1 MIIKNGLVFQDDKT
15 FQKTTICIQNGYI
28 TDMCQADLPVTCDD
42 EIIDA
47 SGLYVLPGL
56 IDIHSHGAVGHD
68 FSDGNTE
75 GLKEILAYE
84 YAHGITTYCPTSMTI
99 EKEDIL
105 SMFRGVKD
113 WENQD
118 GFATF
123 AGINMEGPFLD
134 PAKKGAHREECI
146 MKPDTDFFRACNEA
160 CGGRIKLVTLAP
172 NMDGAMEFVEELKD
186 EVTISLGHTG
196 TDYDT
201 AKKAL
206 QKGAHHVTHLYN
218 AMNPFTHRAAGLVG
232 AASEDGNCNVELI
245 CDGIHIHESVVR
257 ATFKLFPDRV
267 VLISDSM
274 RATGMPNGTYD
285 LGGQEVTVN
294 GALATLA
301 DGTIAGSATNLF
313 DCMRTAISFG
323 IPTEEAIAAATMNP
337 AKAIGIYEKTG
348 SLTVGKRADI
358 LLIDKDFNLVKVI

>member
-1 MIIKNGLVFQDDKT
+1 MIIKNGLVFQENKS
-15 FQKTTICIQNGYI
+15 FQKLDVEICNKYLTKIGEI
-28 TDMCQADLPVTCDD
+28 DLSHTPDSEV
-42 EIIDA
+42 IDA
-47 SGLYVLPGL
+47 TGLYVLPGL

-68 FSDGNTE
+68 FSDGNVE

-84 YAHGITTYCPTSMTI
+84 YTHGITTYCPTSMTI
-99 EKEDIL
+99 EKDDIL
-105 SMFRGVKD
+105 SMFDSVKD
-113 WENQD
+113 WEHKEGLAD
-118 GFATF
+118 F

-146 MKPDTDFFRACNEA
+146 MKPDAAFFRACNEA

-172 NMDGAMEFVEELKD
+172 NVEGAMEFIDELKN
-186 EVTISLGHTG
+186 EVVISLGHTG
-196 TDYDT
+196 TDYAT
-201 AKKAL
+201 AKTAL
-206 QKGAHHVTHLYN
+206 ERGAHHVTHLYN
-218 AMNPFTHRAAGLVG
+218 AMNPFTHRAPGLIG
-232 AASEDGNCNVELI
+232 AASEHGACHAELI

-285 LGGQEVTVN
+285 LGGQEVTVS

-323 IPTEEAIAAATMNP
+323 IPKEEAIAAATMNP

-348 SLTVGKRADI
+348 SLTVGKRADVI
-358 LLIDKDFNLVKVI
+358 LVDQDFHLVKVL

>member
-1 MIIKNGLVFQDDKT
+1 MIIKNGLIFTENKT
-15 FQKTTICIQNGYI
+15 FEQLDISICDNLIANI
-28 TDMCQADLPVTCDD
+28 EENIAACADE

-47 SGLYVLPGL
+47 TGLYVLPGL
-56 IDIHSHGAVGHD
+56 VDVHSHGAVGHD
-68 FSDGNTE
+68 FSDGNVD
-75 GLKEILAYE
+75 GLREILAYE
-84 YAHGITTYCPTSMTI
+84 YSHGITTYCPTSMTI

-105 SMFRGVKD
+105 KMFAAVKD
-113 WENQD
+113 WKDEAGLAD
-118 GFATF
+118 F

-146 MKPDTDFFRACNEA
+146 MKPDVGFFRACNEA

-186 EVTISLGHTG
+186 EVVISLGHTG
-196 TDYDT
+196 ADYDT
-201 AKKAL
+201 TKKAL
-206 QKGAHHVTHLYN
+206 LAGAHHVTHLFN
-218 AMNPFTHRAAGLVG
+218 AMNPFTHRAPGLIG
-232 AASEDGNCNVELI
+232 AASESDNCNAEVI
-245 CDGIHIHESVVR
+245 CDGIHIHESVIR
-257 ATFKLFPDRV
+257 AAFKMFPGRV

-294 GALATLA
+294 GGLATLA

-323 IPTEEAIAAATMNP
+323 IPREEAIAAATMNP
-337 AKAIGIYEKTG
+337 AKSIGIYNKTG
-348 SLTVGKRADI
+348 SLSVGKRAHV
-358 LLIDKDFNLVKVI
+358 LLVDKDMNLVRVI